1 MQGGRLPATYTVC
14 RYVLD
19 LVAGTYSVPEE
30 KASGTCGPRD
40 TYV

>member
-19 LVAGTYSVPEE
+19 LDLDLLVVGVPRRYR
-30 KASGTCGPRD
+30 CGG
-40 TYV
+40 VWV